1 MRKNKST
8 IYTFLFFFLFIIL
21 FVPAILSAQEET
33 GAEEETAEELGPGPL
48 WTLIF
53 FPVGGVFM
61 TILKASF
68 LVLLKLFPVVAI
80 ASVFKI
86 RVLKRKLSLPW
97 KSIEKLSITT
107 FSETVVEMTFFLF
120 FMFFFTPAIA
130 SLLKNIGFT
139 GTTSEIGLFLKF
151 IAHTLVAIPY
161 QCVLGAVLSLLLLHL
176 VTPMSLK
183 ELRQYFKFGAFLALI
198 PPVTLIVF
206 IFFTR
211 ILLKWNYI

>member
-8 IYTFLFFFLFIIL
+8 IYTFLFLLVFITLI
-21 FVPAILSAQEET
+21 VPGSLYT
-33 GAEEETAEELGPGPL
+33 EEETEAETDAETKPGPL

-53 FPVGGVFM
+53 FPVGVFM
-61 TILKASF
+61 AILKASF

-80 ASVFKI
+80 ASVIKI
-86 RVLKRKLSLPW
+86 WLLKRKLSLPW

-120 FMFFFTPAIA
+120 FIFFFTPAIA
-130 SLLKNIGFT
+130 SVLKNIGFT

-151 IAHTLVAIPY
+151 IVHTLVAIPY
-161 QCVLGAVLSLLLLHL
+161 QCVLGALLSLLLLHIL
-176 VTPMSLK
+176 TPMSLK
-183 ELRQYFKFGAFLALI
+183 ELRRYFKFGASLALI

-211 ILLKWNYI
+211 ILFKWNYI